1 MTSFL
6 AQVLYSVW
14 TAWTMIPV
22 PPLLPSEVSEI
33 LLTLCDHRPIHD
45 PAPCCS
51 SVIEQ
56 RDHGAGRV
64 LPGHTHV
71 IRLWLPG
78 NSFTLVW
85 LNLWFWKKNKKQ
97 KNRPHL
103 VTLPLL
109 TTILCYPPHCW
120 APLPSVLPPRT
131 QHADTPPSSLTLIS
145 GTTVAHFLDPA
156 LWFPPS
162 FLHITNCSTLDLNSF
177 LPSSS

>member
-14 TAWTMIPV
+14 TARTMVPV
-22 PPLLPSEVSEI
+22 RPLLPSEVSEI

-51 SVIEQ
+51 SVTEQ
-56 RDHGAGRV
+56 RGPRCRASSSRT
-64 LPGHTHV
+64 HTHV

-78 NSFTLVW
+78 NSFILVW
-85 LNLWFWKKNKKQ
+85 LNLWFWKKKTKT
-97 KNRPHL
+97 KPHL
-103 VTLPLL
+103 VTLLLL

-120 APLPSVLPPRT
+120 APLPSMLPSRT

-145 GTTVAHFLDPA
+145 GTTVAHFLDPV

-162 FLHITNCSTLDLNSF
+162 FLHTTNCSTLDLNSF